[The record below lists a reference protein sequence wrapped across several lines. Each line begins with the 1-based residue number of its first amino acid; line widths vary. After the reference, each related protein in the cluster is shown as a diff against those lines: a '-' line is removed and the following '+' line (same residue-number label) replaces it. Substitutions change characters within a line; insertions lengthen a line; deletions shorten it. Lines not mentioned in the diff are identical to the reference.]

1 MILVQEE
8 IRKRI
13 WIGHPS
19 YLLMLLLIG
28 PNEVVPSWI
37 AADSVRTMREVWEE
51 VAAFGYN
58 VKYHRVPVTRD
69 QSPEDRYLD
78 TYTALIAEIPTSSAL
93 VMNCGLGLVRSSF
106 AMSAA
111 LMVRR
116 KQVMLERGED
126 PFGIVPSSRS
136 DDGTGTALERNRGA
150 VRVLQARSEQA
161 MRDRSLLGLMRVL
174 SKSEREPK
182 CSQVSW
188 SWWGTNIFV

>member
-1 MILVQEE
+1 
-8 IRKRI
+8 
-13 WIGHPS
+13 
-19 YLLMLLLIG
+19 
-28 PNEVVPSWI
+28 
-37 AADSVRTMREVWEE
+37 
-51 VAAFGYN
+51 
-58 VKYHRVPVTRD
+58 
-69 QSPEDRYLD
+69 
-78 TYTALIAEIPTSSAL
+78 
-93 VMNCGLGLVRSSF
+93 MNCGLGLVRSSF

>member
-1 MILVQEE
+1 MGAEVFPDLALFDDS
-8 IRKRI
+8 
-13 WIGHPS
+13 PPA
-19 YLLMLLLIG
+19 G

-51 VAAFGYN
+51 VAASGYN

-78 TYTALIAEIPTSSAL
+78 TYTSLIADIPTSSSL

-111 LMVRR
+111 LIVRR
-116 KQVMLERGED
+116 KQIMLERGED

-136 DDGTGTALERNRGA
+136 DDETGQAVERNRGA

-174 SKSEREPK
+174 SKSK
-182 CSQVSW
+182 
-188 SWWGTNIFV
+188 T